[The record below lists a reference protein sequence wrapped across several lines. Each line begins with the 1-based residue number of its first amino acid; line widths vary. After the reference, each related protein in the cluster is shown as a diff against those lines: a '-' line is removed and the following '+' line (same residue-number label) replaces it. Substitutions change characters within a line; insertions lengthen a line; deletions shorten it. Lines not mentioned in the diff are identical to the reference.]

1 MEFLLEFLFL
11 PWLPCL
17 NRIKLKR
24 MKLITEKIDKN
35 ELKKLVDE
43 GFKEITFELI
53 GRGENL

>member
-1 MEFLLEFLFL
+1 
-11 PWLPCL
+11 
-17 NRIKLKR
+17 